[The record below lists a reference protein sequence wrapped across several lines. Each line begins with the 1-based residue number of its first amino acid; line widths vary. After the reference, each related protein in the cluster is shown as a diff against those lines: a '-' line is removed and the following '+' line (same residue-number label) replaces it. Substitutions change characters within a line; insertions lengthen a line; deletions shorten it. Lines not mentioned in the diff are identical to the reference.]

1 MSFNPQ
7 PAGKTRVTAALLFVC
22 LLWALDGLGPDLF
35 PVLRRTALPPMERQA
50 FTYALFALFAAM
62 YAIRRQAGWPN
73 RRGMLAGAGVGLL
86 MFALPAVLASVT
98 QGWVSQLE
106 RVAIFSLAPVFAAAM
121 EPHIGSSSR
130 QSNGAQ
136 SDGALMASLI
146 AVAGALAI
154 FPLAAPGSPAA
165 FAAALVVI
173 AASACAALGN
183 CVAVHLAV
191 SMREVS
197 FASVAGVAGAVA
209 AAAFA
214 AVGACTEHT
223 EWQIRHS
230 PAQMAWLVS
239 VDLPALMLLF
249 WLLRRMSAVRMTTRF
264 LLAPWFTV
272 LAGIAFEQPVI
283 TLRVVLGVVLLG
295 AGAGWLLLAPEVGR
309 DEEPIGIL

>member
-35 PVLRRTALPPMERQA
+35 PVLRRTSLPPMERQA

-106 RVAIFSLAPVFAAAM
+106 RVAIFSLTPVFATVM
-121 EPHIGSSSR
+121 EPHIGSSPR
-130 QSNGAQ
+130 QSN
-136 SDGALMASLI
+136 GALMASLI

-154 FPLAAPGSPAA
+154 FPLAVPGSPAA

-183 CVAVHLAV
+183 CAAVHLAV
-191 SMREVS
+191 SMRELS
-197 FASVAGVAGAVA
+197 FASVAGVASAVA

-223 EWQIRHS
+223 EWQIPHN

-264 LLAPWFTV
+264 LLAPWITV

-283 TLRVVLGVVLLG
+283 TLRMVLGVVLLG